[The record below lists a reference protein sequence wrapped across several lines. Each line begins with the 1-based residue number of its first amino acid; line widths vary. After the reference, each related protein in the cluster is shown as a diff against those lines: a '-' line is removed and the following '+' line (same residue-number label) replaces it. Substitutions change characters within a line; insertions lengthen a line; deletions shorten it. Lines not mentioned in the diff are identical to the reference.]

1 MDDPIARI
9 AAQLAPQHR
18 AATYPR
24 GDGRGSFEK
33 DYGPT
38 RTLPFMEPQGLRHG
52 GSRNSTGDRSSSGQ
66 GSLVARGHARFVA
79 EMRAMCPGTRV
90 FYWCLVAASI
100 IEIARVV

>member
-1 MDDPIARI
+1 MDDQIARI
-9 AAQLAPQHR
+9 AAQLAPYHR

-38 RTLPFMEPQGLRHG
+38 RTLPNLEPQGLRHG
-52 GSRNSTGDRSSSGQ
+52 GSRHHPGDRGGSGQ
-66 GSLVARGHARFVA
+66 SSMVARGHARFLS
-79 EMRAMCPGTRV
+79 EIRAMCPGTRV

-100 IEIARVV
+100 IEIARFV